1 MKRIGPCISLIMAV
15 CLLQLPTLALSD
27 QHYTVAQ
34 QIDEAF
40 INKKPRPLAS
50 QMING
55 LTAAQAQ
62 KIQDVLVRKMIDRGE
77 IPMGYKAGL
86 WASGAQKRFGYD
98 APVAGTIFKSMLRWP
113 GIVYL
118 KNHARLFIESEIG
131 FRLKE
136 EITIPV
142 DNLLDLKKAV
152 AIVFP
157 AIELPDVAYSNM
169 KLLKGVDL
177 IATNVAARKVLIG
190 NATRVE
196 DLNAVTV
203 RLIHNGQQIASGTG
217 NMAGGDQWEA
227 LKWLVNDVLAR
238 GGEIKAGDVFITGS
252 LTGLIPA
259 KPGKYVADYG
269 SFGMIEFEFK

>member
-1 MKRIGPCISLIMAV
+1 MEV
-15 CLLQLPTLALSD
+15 CLLLLPNLALSD
-27 QHYTVAQ
+27 QVNTIAR

-40 INKKPRPLAS
+40 ISKTPRPLAS
-50 QMING
+50 QMITG
-55 LTAAQAQ
+55 LTVDQAQ
-62 KIQDVLVRKMIDRGE
+62 KIQHSLVQKMKDRGE

-86 WASGAQKRFGYD
+86 WAPGAQKRFGYD

-131 FRLKE
+131 FRLKNDINE
-136 EITIPV
+136 PI
-142 DNLLDLKKAV
+142 DNLLDLKRTV

-157 AIELPDVAYSNM
+157 AIELPDIAYTDM

-190 NATRVE
+190 NATQAD
-196 DLNAVTV
+196 DLNAVAV
-203 RLIHNGQQIASGTG
+203 KLFHNGQQIASGNG
-217 NMAGGDQWEA
+217 RMAGGDQWEA

-238 GGEIKAGDVFITGS
+238 GGQIKAGDILITGS

-259 KPGKYVADYG
+259 KPGKYIADFG
-269 SFGMIEFEFK
+269 SFGRIEFEFK